1 MDELDYKPNSHKYK
15 EEQKAKELQVKKKEL
30 KPVTIGQTKKR
41 KNEIRKFT
49 DIFFAD
55 DWASVKSYIKD
66 DILIPAAKKALYDV
80 VEGSLSMS
88 LFGGRG
94 GGSSRKSSVDRVS
107 YRDYST
113 GSRREERKVDTN
125 RSRNVLDYDDIVFI
139 SKGDAE
145 LVLSTLIDAID
156 EYGAV
161 SVADFYELCREPNIP
176 HTANNYGW
184 NNLSTACVERIRDG
198 YVIRL
203 PKVRPISSIL

>member
-1 MDELDYKPNSHKYK
+1 MEELDYKPNSHKYK
-15 EEQKAKELQVKKKEL
+15 EEQKQLQAKKKNIQ
-30 KPVTIGQTKKR
+30 PVVSGKTKTK

-55 DWASVKSYIKD
+55 DWDSIKSYIKD
-66 DILIPAAKKALYDV
+66 DILIPAAKKAFYDV

-94 GGSSRKSSVDRVS
+94 GGSSRRSSVDKVS

-113 GSRREERKVDTN
+113 GSRRDER
-125 RSRNVLDYDDIVFI
+125 RSDNYRTKSVLDYDDIVFT

-145 LVLSTLIDAID
+145 LVLTRMIEILD
-156 EYGAV
+156 EYETV
-161 SVADFYELCREPNIP
+161 SVADFYELSNEPNAP

-184 NNLSTACVERIRDG
+184 DNLSKSYVDRVRDG
-198 YVIRL
+198 YVIKL
-203 PKVRPISSIL
+203 PRVRPIRSLL